1 MRLSQKDLQNAV
13 EEKIITSEQ
22 AKQLHLF
29 WQNRATAGPIFD
41 FSHVLYYLGGL
52 LAIGAMSLFMNLG
65 WESFGGWGIVGISM
79 IYAFLGLRLCHYF
92 RKKDY
97 LIPAGICAT
106 FVVVLTPLAIYGLQ
120 QALGFWPD
128 ETTYRQYYR
137 LVLWHWVYMEL
148 ATLIVAAVIIYIY
161 RSPFLV
167 MPIAVTFWYLSMDL
181 APFLIGK
188 GLTFELRALISLYFG
203 LLMLVFAFWVDIR
216 ARKTVD
222 YAFWLYLFGIMAFWG
237 GLTAQNSDNEWSKLL
252 YFIINL
258 VMVLTGVALSRR
270 VFVVFG
276 AFGAVYYLGYLA
288 REIFQDSWLFP
299 ITLTLIGLLIV
310 FAGIGWQRN
319 EQHYTHKLRGYLPQP
334 LRELLEN
341 SRT

>member
-1 MRLSQKDLQNAV
+1 MRLSQKDLQSAV

-29 WQNRATAGPIFD
+29 WQNRVVAGPTFD

-65 WESFGGWGIVGISM
+65 WESFGGWGIVGISI

-92 RKKDY
+92 QKKNY

-106 FVVVLTPLAIYGLQ
+106 FIVVLTPLAIYGLQ

-148 ATLIVAAVIIYIY
+148 ATLIVAAVIIYSY

-167 MPIAVTFWYLSMDL
+167 MPISVTLWYLSMDL

-222 YAFWLYLFGIMAFWG
+222 YAFWLYLFGIMVFWG
-237 GLTAQNSDNEWSKLL
+237 GLTAQNSDSEWSKLL

-276 AFGAVYYLGYLA
+276 AFGAVY
-288 REIFQDSWLFP
+288 
-299 ITLTLIGLLIV
+299 
-310 FAGIGWQRN
+310 
-319 EQHYTHKLRGYLPQP
+319 
-334 LRELLEN
+334 
-341 SRT
+341 